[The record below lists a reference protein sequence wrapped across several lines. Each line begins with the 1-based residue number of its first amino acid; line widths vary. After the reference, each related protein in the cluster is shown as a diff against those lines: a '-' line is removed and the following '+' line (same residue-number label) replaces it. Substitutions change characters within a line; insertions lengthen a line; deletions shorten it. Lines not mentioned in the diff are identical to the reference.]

1 MPSQLEVLLENGQS
15 LYIDSELWSPFDKEL
30 EEAIVKVNVKIKGK
44 QIVQIQKKAVWI
56 I

>member
-30 EEAIVKVNVKIKGK
+30 EAIVKVNVKIKGK